1 VNIISTHSL
10 CRRYGH
16 RVGIDGVDL
25 EVPAGQIFGFLG
37 PNGAGKTTTIR
48 ILLGLLRPTRGSAS
62 IKGLDCWRQSPR
74 VKREVGYLPGD
85 VRLYPWLTVNSALK
99 LSGRVR
105 KSNLRPFGEELSSRL
120 QLEMTLRV
128 RKMSRG
134 MRQKL
139 GLILALAHR
148 PPLIVLDEPTSGL
161 DPLIQEELATI
172 LREMAANGHTIFFS
186 SHTLSEVELLCDQI
200 AIVRAGRIVAD
211 ESLASLRERA
221 RRSVRLVFNSIDE
234 ARDVG
239 VPEFLSVIDRSG
251 RQWLCELSGTAPR
264 LASWAAT
271 QPLEDMIIGP
281 PDLETLFR
289 RYYHADAE
297 VE

>member
-1 VNIISTHSL
+1 M
-10 CRRYGH
+10 
-16 RVGIDGVDL
+16 
-25 EVPAGQIFGFLG
+25 EVPAGQVFGFLG

-48 ILLGLLRPTRGSAS
+48 ILLGLLRPTQGCAL

-85 VRLYPWLTVNSALK
+85 VRLYPWLTVNSALN

-105 KSNLRPFGEELSSRL
+105 RTNLQPFGADLANRL
-120 QLEMTLRV
+120 QLETNLRV

-172 LREMAANGHTIFFS
+172 LREMAADGHTVFFS
-186 SHTLSEVELLCDQI
+186 SHTLSEVEQLCDQI

-211 ESLASLRERA
+211 ESLASLRARA
-221 RRSVRLVFNSIDE
+221 QRSVRLVFSSADE
-234 ARDVG
+234 ARNTAA
-239 VPEFLSVIDRSG
+239 PEFLSVIERSG
-251 RQWLCELSGTAPR
+251 RHWLCALSGTAPR
-264 LASWAAT
+264 LTAWAAT

-289 RYYHADAE
+289 RYYQAKAE
-297 VE
+297 IE

>member
-1 VNIISTHSL
+1 
-10 CRRYGH
+10 
-16 RVGIDGVDL
+16 
-25 EVPAGQIFGFLG
+25 
-37 PNGAGKTTTIR
+37 
-48 ILLGLLRPTRGSAS
+48 
-62 IKGLDCWRQSPR
+62 
-74 VKREVGYLPGD
+74 
-85 VRLYPWLTVNSALK
+85 
-99 LSGRVR
+99 
-105 KSNLRPFGEELSSRL
+105 LRPFGEELASRL
-120 QLEMTLRV
+120 QLETNLRV

-172 LREMAANGHTIFFS
+172 LREMAADGHTVFFS
-186 SHTLSEVELLCDQI
+186 SHTLSEVEQLCDQI

-221 RRSVRLVFNSIDE
+221 RRSVRLVFNSVDE
-234 ARDVG
+234 ARNAV
-239 VPEFLSVIDRSG
+239 VPEFLSVIDHSG
-251 RQWLCELSGTAPR
+251 RQWQCELSGTAPR
-264 LASWAAT
+264 LATWAAT

-289 RYYHADAE
+289 RYYQANAE